1 MLRNLGG
8 AVGTATLATVLTK
21 REQFHSNIIGQSVT
35 LYRDEVR
42 QRITE
47 MTNYF
52 LSHGISDPAVA
63 NHQAIVAI
71 GNIVKRQALI
81 IAFSDTFAVIG
92 VILAIA
98 AVALLFARRVK
109 AAAAAGVH

>member
-1 MLRNLGG
+1 
-8 AVGTATLATVLTK
+8 
-21 REQFHSNIIGQSVT
+21 
-35 LYRDEVR
+35 
-42 QRITE
+42 

-52 LSHGISDPAVA
+52 LSHGVSDPAAA

-81 IAFSDTFAVIG
+81 MGFSDTFAVIG

-98 AVALLFARRVK
+98 TIALLFARKPKVGPG
-109 AAAAAGVH
+109 AGAH